1 MSINAKSNHDFAERK
16 HTRKPACISDSKS
29 INSTGIP
36 AVSDFQTA
44 LNATESTFVV
54 PILILNAEACHKATW
69 LWVSSPEDL
78 CWLLH
83 LNICRQKEGILHP
96 QGSSKLKIV
105 ACKGATTQKPKLCTH
120 SWSQTTLYHHD
131 SKQVSRIALSQK
143 KCSPTKM
150 KRNQI
155 LFIV

>member
-1 MSINAKSNHDFAERK
+1 MIFAERK
-16 HTRKPACISDSKS
+16 HTRMPACISDSKS
-29 INSTGIP
+29 INSTDIP

-54 PILILNAEACHKATW
+54 PILILNPEVRHKATW
-69 LWVSSPEDL
+69 PRVSSPEDFFR
-78 CWLLH
+78 LLH
-83 LNICRQKEGILHP
+83 LNICWQKEGILHP

-105 ACKGATTQKPKLCTH
+105 ACKGAPTQKSKLCTH
-120 SWSQTTLYHHD
+120 PRSQTTLHHHD

-143 KCSPTKM
+143 KRSPTKM
-150 KRNQI
+150 KRTQI